1 MLPATLRAVSQM
13 SEMESEL
20 RPWDKGYERYTIKG
34 QSRGPK
40 KFASKFPFTMCHK
53 SNNWQLVFQY
63 FSAGQVWHVTL
74 IHTNTRWI
82 RTCFS
87 KGARAC
93 AVDKNLHACVTV
105 ALMTVR
111 WNTDMYLLEVEMSY
125 LQLYWV
131 SPWCIWY
138 VCIVL
143 PITMGV
149 VGCMLPGYYGCHFYD
164 T

>member
-1 MLPATLRAVSQM
+1 MVQKNSQVNSLLRCVIKSPIGSLSSNTLAQVKYDMLPL
-13 SEMESEL
+13 
-20 RPWDKGYERYTIKG
+20 
-34 QSRGPK
+34 
-40 KFASKFPFTMCHK
+40 FTQIHAEY
-53 SNNWQLVFQY
+53 V
-63 FSAGQVWHVTL
+63 HVL
-74 IHTNTRWI
+74 A
-82 RTCFS
+82 
-87 KGARAC
+87 KERAC
-93 AVDKNLHACVTV
+93 AVFKNLHACVTV

-111 WNTDMYLLEVEMSY
+111 WNADMYLLEVEMSY
-125 LQLYWV
+125 HQLYWV